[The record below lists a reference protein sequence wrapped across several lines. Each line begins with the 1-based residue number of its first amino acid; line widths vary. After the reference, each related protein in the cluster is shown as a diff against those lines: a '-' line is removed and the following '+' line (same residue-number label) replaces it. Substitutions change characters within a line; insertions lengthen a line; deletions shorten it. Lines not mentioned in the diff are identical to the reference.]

1 MRTGLVRHLA
11 VAALL
16 SALVRTLPVHAQEL
30 LRVVDTPT
38 AGMLERGQVEFDL
51 RLFPVGGVLAGV
63 NVGLAREFLIGLSY
77 GGLNLIG
84 YGDVDWYPRPGV
96 HARLRLVDENFL
108 LPAVVLGFQSQG
120 YGAFWDGRNRYETK
134 SRGFFVAVSRHYRAG
149 FLLGLHG
156 GINYSLERDDGDN
169 DLNAFVASTVNLG
182 PQWSFLAEY
191 DFAWNDNGPRALGR
205 GNGVL
210 NVGLRWQLGDR
221 LSVDLVFKN
230 LTHNTRGYDY
240 AARILTLRYWDRI

>member
-1 MRTGLVRHLA
+1 MRTRLVHRF
-11 VAALL
+11 VAILVFVVL
-16 SALVRTLPVHAQEL
+16 VGVFSAQGQEL

-77 GGLNLIG
+77 GGLNVIG
-84 YGDVDWYPRPGV
+84 YGDVNWYPRPGV
-96 HARLRLVDENFL
+96 HARLRLIDESFL

-120 YGAFWDGRNRYETK
+120 YGPFSDSRNRYEIK
-134 SRGFFVAVSRHYRAG
+134 SRGFFVAASRHYRAG
-149 FLLGLHG
+149 VLLGLHG
-156 GINYSLERDDGDN
+156 GFNYSLERDDGDD

-182 PQWSFLAEY
+182 PQWSVLAEY
-191 DFAWNDNGPRALGR
+191 DFAWNDNGPHALGR

-210 NVGLRWQLGDR
+210 NLGLRWQLGDR
-221 LSVDLVFKN
+221 LSLDVVFKN

-240 AARILTLRYWDRI
+240 ASRILTLRYWDRI